1 MAGAKWRPTM
11 NGCWPTASVTV
22 STKDDALNVLRG
34 CPTVAGLLLAALGTV
49 ALAQPVTPA
58 SGIYSCVDK
67 SGRRLT
73 SDRPIPECIDREQRE
88 LGPTGTVRRV
98 IGPTLT
104 EHEREALEIQRR
116 KNLEERNRIAE
127 ERRRERVLLA
137 RYPDKAAHDAERAAA
152 ITHVDEVTATAK
164 KRIAEL
170 QERRKKIDVEMEFY
184 RKDPAK
190 APMQLQRQLLE
201 NTEEVAEQ
209 QRFIAGQDQEKRR
222 VHQRFDAELVQLKEL
237 WAARAAPAPAQAAT
251 ATVPAASP
259 AAPR

>member
-1 MAGAKWRPTM
+1 MK
-11 NGCWPTASVTV
+11 GCWPTASVTV
-22 STKDDALNVLRG
+22 STKDDALNLLRG
-34 CPTVAGLLLAALGTV
+34 CSAVLGLLLAALGS
-49 ALAQPVTPA
+49 AACAQAVVPG

-67 SGRRLT
+67 NGRRLT

-104 EHEREALEIQRR
+104 EHEREALEVQRR
-116 KNLEERNRIAE
+116 KDLEERNRIAE

-137 RYPDKAAHDAERAAA
+137 RYPDKAAHDAERATA
-152 ITHVDEVTATAK
+152 IAHVDEVTATAK

-190 APMQLQRQLLE
+190 APMNLQRQLLE
-201 NTEEVAEQ
+201 NTEEMAEQ
-209 QRFIAGQDQEKRR
+209 QRFISGQDQEKRR
-222 VHQRFDAELVQLKEL
+222 VHQRFDAELAQLKEL
-237 WAARAAPAPAQAAT
+237 WAARVVPPQAAT
-251 ATVPAASP
+251 ATVPAAS
-259 AAPR
+259 R

>member
-1 MAGAKWRPTM
+1 MK
-11 NGCWPTASVTV
+11 GCWPTASVTV
-22 STKDDALNVLRG
+22 STKDDALKVLCG
-34 CPTVAGLLLAALGTV
+34 CSTVAGLLLATLG
-49 ALAQPVTPA
+49 LAASAQQGAPA
-58 SGIYSCVDK
+58 AGIYSCVDK
-67 SGRRLT
+67 NGRRLT

-104 EHEREALEIQRR
+104 EHEREALEAQRR
-116 KNLEERNRIAE
+116 KDMEERNRIAE

-184 RKDPAK
+184 RKDPVK
-190 APMQLQRQLLE
+190 APMNLQRQLLE
-201 NTEEVAEQ
+201 NTEDMAEQ
-209 QRFIAGQDQEKRR
+209 QRFISGQDQEKRR

-237 WAARAAPAPAQAAT
+237 WAGRVAPAQAAN
-251 ATVPAASP
+251 ATVPAAS
-259 AAPR
+259 R

>member
-1 MAGAKWRPTM
+1 M
-11 NGCWPTASVTV
+11 
-22 STKDDALNVLRG
+22 NVLRG

-237 WAARAAPAPAQAAT
+237 WAARAAPAQAAT

>member
-1 MAGAKWRPTM
+1 MK
-11 NGCWPTASVTV
+11 GCWPTASVTV

-34 CPTVAGLLLAALGTV
+34 CSTVAGLLLAALGL
-49 ALAQPVTPA
+49 AASAQPVAPA
-58 SGIYSCVDK
+58 AGIYSCVDK

-73 SDRPIPECIDREQRE
+73 SDRPIPDCIDREQRE

-104 EHEREALEIQRR
+104 EHEREALEAQRR
-116 KNLEERNRIAE
+116 KDLEERNRIAE

-137 RYPDKAAHDAERAAA
+137 RYPDKAAHDTERAAA
-152 ITHVDEVTATAK
+152 IAHVDEVTATAK

-184 RKDPAK
+184 RKDPIK
-190 APMQLQRQLLE
+190 APMNLQRQLLE
-201 NTEEVAEQ
+201 NTEDMAEQ

-237 WAARAAPAPAQAAT
+237 WAGRVAPAQAAT
-251 ATVPAASP
+251 ATVPAAVPS
-259 AAPR
+259 APR

>member
-1 MAGAKWRPTM
+1 MK
-11 NGCWPTASVTV
+11 GCWPTASVTV
-22 STKDDALNVLRG
+22 STKDDALKVLCG
-34 CPTVAGLLLAALGTV
+34 CPAVLGLLMAALGTV
-49 ALAQPVTPA
+49 AVAQPAAGPA
-58 SGIYSCVDK
+58 PGIYSCVDK
-67 SGRRLT
+67 IGRRLT

-88 LGPTGTVRRV
+88 LSPTGTVRRV

-104 EHEREALEIQRR
+104 EHEREVLEAKRR
-116 KNLEERNRIAE
+116 KDLEERNRIAE

-184 RKDPAK
+184 RKDPVK
-190 APMQLQRQLLE
+190 APMNLQRQLLE
-201 NTEEVAEQ
+201 NTEDMAEQ

-237 WAARAAPAPAQAAT
+237 WAGRVAPAQAAN
-251 ATVPAASP
+251 ATVPAAS
-259 AAPR
+259 R

>member
-1 MAGAKWRPTM
+1 M

-104 EHEREALEIQRR
+104 EQEREALEVQRR

-152 ITHVDEVTATAK
+152 ITHVDEVTATAR